1 MNYYALIYYLVD
13 DYLQRR
19 ASLRDDHLRLSRD
32 AHRKGELLLAG
43 AFSDPSDRAML
54 VFRVKE
60 TSSIEEFV
68 RKDPYF
74 INGLVTRYE
83 IRPWVVVVGA

>member
-19 ASLRDDHLRLSRD
+19 ASFRDEHLNLARD
-32 AHRKGELLLAG
+32 MNRRGEMLLAG
-43 AFSDPSDRAML
+43 AFSDPSDRALL

-60 TSSIEEFV
+60 ISLIEEFV

-83 IRPWVVVVGA
+83 IRPWSVVVGA